1 MLCRAVDERNFENIQ
16 TILNYEY
23 TDVNKEGPI
32 SPLLTAVRR
41 GDPGIVQILLGH
53 KNISVNQDSD
63 QMTALTEVTKIL
75 EINFHPPN
83 CLTANYCLTLQLSW
97 VRCGFRFIFQAICCK
112 NEKIVEQL
120 LKHPEIDVN
129 KTNEQG

>member
-1 MLCRAVDERNFENIQ
+1 MLCRAVDERNCENIQ

-41 GDPGIVQILLGH
+41 GDPRIVQDLLEH
-53 KNISVNQDSD
+53 KSISVNQDSD
-63 QMTALTEVTKIL
+63 QMTPLTEVRNRWQGFNL
-75 EINFHPPN
+75 QVMPVSNQ
-83 CLTANYCLTLQLSW
+83 TLQL
-97 VRCGFRFIFQAICCK
+97 RICQAIFCK
-112 NEKIVEQL
+112 NEKVVELL

-129 KTNEQG
+129 KNNELG

>member
-1 MLCRAVDERNFENIQ
+1 MLCRAVDERNCENIQ

-41 GDPGIVQILLGH
+41 GDPNIVRILLGH
-53 KNISVNQDSD
+53 KNVSVNQDSD
-63 QMTALTEVTKIL
+63 QMTALTEVTEIL

-83 CLTANYCLTLQLSW
+83 YLTAGGQLPLDPPTFM
-97 VRCGFRFIFQAICCK
+97 G
-112 NEKIVEQL
+112 
-120 LKHPEIDVN
+120 
-129 KTNEQG
+129 

>member
-1 MLCRAVDERNFENIQ
+1 MLCRAVDERNCENIQ

-41 GDPGIVQILLGH
+41 GDPNIVQILLGH

-63 QMTALTEVTKIL
+63 QMTALTEVTEIL
-75 EINFHPPN
+75 EIDFHPTN
-83 CLTANYCLTLQLSW
+83 CLTAGCQLPLDPPT
-97 VRCGFRFIFQAICCK
+97 FIFIFQAICCK

>member
-1 MLCRAVDERNFENIQ
+1 MLCRAVDERNCENIQ

-63 QMTALTEVTKIL
+63 QMTALTEVMEVL

-83 CLTANYCLTLQLSW
+83 CLTA
-97 VRCGFRFIFQAICCK
+97 G
-112 NEKIVEQL
+112 
-120 LKHPEIDVN
+120 P
-129 KTNEQG
+129 TNFHGLGVA